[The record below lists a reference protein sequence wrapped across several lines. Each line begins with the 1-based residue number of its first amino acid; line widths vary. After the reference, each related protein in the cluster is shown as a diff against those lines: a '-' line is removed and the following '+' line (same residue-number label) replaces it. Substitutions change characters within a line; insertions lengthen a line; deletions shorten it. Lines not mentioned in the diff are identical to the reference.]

1 MTHSNAN
8 TGDTYSAPPL
18 DSYAPGKYAPSF
30 LTRRPPVPTQ
40 PARRPIA
47 PPPRPQY
54 IPPIPQKSV
63 RPQAPPPNFR
73 PIPQGGHA
81 HSVAQSYASHSQ
93 SVHSQ
98 TPVRSQ
104 QPRQPLVYR
113 PPVPQGL
120 LQSIGQHV
128 QAQDHGHRGQLG
140 ANTYLPPP
148 TNEVPIPPMKLVV
161 PYSGPV
167 QPFQTQSHQ
176 SHQSHQS
183 YQSASGVATSSSS
196 FQLQNQNLGNV
207 QIIHDCGKG
216 PQLNYNVPHQTYGV
230 PQNFGESHSAVLSAG
245 YTIPSQG
252 LEIPQQNSGNFQQS
266 SNSYGPP
273 TDSYGPPASGTTLDV
288 IGLDPRSNHH
298 SELQTSETQNVAS
311 ASLPG
316 LSGGL
321 SGLDFISAHKSH
333 TLVLP
338 TNQGNS
344 QEFKFHIQGSHSD
357 VEENRL
363 DGTNHQE
370 ILAEGLLQS
379 ILTAIEQEPTP
390 KTVPQVSEEDAE
402 TEHKDAKTFLKSKE
416 GQEVLSDKSDIA
428 ESAH

>member
-1 MTHSNAN
+1 M
-8 TGDTYSAPPL
+8 

-30 LTRRPPVPTQ
+30 LTRRPVQPTPPV
-40 PARRPIA
+40 RRPI
-47 PPPRPQY
+47 PRPQY
-54 IPPIPQKSV
+54 IPPVPQKLH
-63 RPQAPPPNFR
+63 RPQAPPPSFR
-73 PIPQGGHA
+73 PIPQSGHA
-81 HSVAQSYASHSQ
+81 QSIAQSYASHSQ

-98 TPVRSQ
+98 TPIRAQ

-128 QAQDHGHRGQLG
+128 QAQDQGHRGHIQQ
-140 ANTYLPPP
+140 NTYLPPP

-161 PYSGPV
+161 PNSGPV
-167 QPFQTQSHQ
+167 HPFQIQSHQ
-176 SHQSHQS
+176 SHQSH
-183 YQSASGVATSSSS
+183 QSASGVATSSSS
-196 FQLQNQNLGNV
+196 FQLQNQQLGNV

-216 PQLNYNVPHQTYGV
+216 PQYNYQPHQTYGV
-230 PQNFGESHSAVLSAG
+230 PQNFGESQSAVLSAG
-245 YTIPSQG
+245 YTVPSQG
-252 LEIPQQNSGNFQQS
+252 LEIPQQTSQNFQQP
-266 SNSYGPP
+266 SNSYGLPA
-273 TDSYGPPASGTTLDV
+273 DSYGPPASGPASLDV

-338 TNQGNS
+338 KNQGAS
-344 QEFKFHIQGSHSD
+344 QEFKIHIQGSHSD
-357 VEENRL
+357 VDENRL

-379 ILTAIEQEPTP
+379 ILTAIEQKPAE
-390 KTVPQVSEEDAE
+390 TVPQVSEDTE
-402 TEHKDAKTFLKSKE
+402 TEHKDAQVFLKSKE
-416 GQEVLSDKSDIA
+416 GQEVLADKSDKT